1 MDIIYVLVPLSILLL
16 GIAVMVFFWA
26 VKNGQFDD
34 MESPAH
40 KILFDE
46 DQPSSKRTEEAGRA
60 PNTVSDSAAKSASAA
75 EPETTKDSKQG

>member
-46 DQPSSKRTEEAGRA
+46 DQPSPQRPQEAVRA
-60 PNTVSDSAAKSASAA
+60 PDAVSDSTATSTSGTESKTSQ
-75 EPETTKDSKQG
+75 DSKQG